1 MPDHATSTSRAR
13 ARRVT
18 EVSTGAR
25 QVGYKEKGEPTGT
38 SLTAWLPRPFTV
50 SALGTLSL

>member
-1 MPDHATSTSRAR
+1 M
-13 ARRVT
+13 T

-25 QVGYKEKGEPTGT
+25 GVDYREKGEPIGT